1 LKIFVR
7 GIGPRRAVVAGAE
20 HPSARRPPPPASEP
34 APAVAARAAARTLPR
49 DRSNALA
56 VTGHARW

>member
-1 LKIFVR
+1 
-7 GIGPRRAVVAGAE
+7 VVAGAE
-20 HPSARRPPPPASEP
+20 HPSARRPPPPAAEP